1 MNNDRGQI
9 AILLAAKDG
18 GRYIGELLE
27 SLENQTCSDFT
38 VYLHDDGSTDDT
50 LDIYG
55 RYHNDKPEKY
65 KVLEG
70 PPQYGARENFFYLLG
85 KVEAD
90 YYLFAD
96 DDDVWKPEKID
107 DIITAI
113 KKVEE
118 SRGIGYPAAAFC
130 DMRVVDQKLNEI
142 APSFIRYMGRDA
154 SYTAYTQILIDNPAA
169 GCSMG
174 LNRALRDIAIGCED
188 ISRVEMHDA
197 WVMMVGA
204 VFGTV
209 IYVPEVLVDYRQH
222 GDNELGAAT
231 ENIMQKITR
240 NLGVFFSGR
249 MKAKKK
255 EFFELSRGLAGEIL
269 KLKGVPGDKAGVL
282 QGYLD
287 MQNYGRLYRI
297 RYCRQ
302 HHIER
307 AHHSAWMR
315 LWI

>member
-1 MNNDRGQI
+1 MNDNMGHI

-27 SLENQTCSDFT
+27 SLQKQTCGDFT

-50 LDIYG
+50 LSIYG
-55 RYHNDKPEKY
+55 RYHDSEPQKY
-65 KVLEG
+65 RVLEG
-70 PPQYGARENFFYLLG
+70 PPQYGARENFFYLLRR
-85 KVEAD
+85 VEAD

-96 DDDVWKPEKID
+96 DDDIWHPDKVRE
-107 DIITAI
+107 IITAI
-113 KKVEE
+113 KGCEE
-118 SRGIGYPAAAFC
+118 SHSTHHPVAAFC
-130 DMRVVDQKLNEI
+130 DMRVVDQKRNEI
-142 APSFIRYMGRDA
+142 APSFISYMGRDA
-154 SYTAYTQILIDNPAA
+154 SYTAYTQVLIDNPAA
-169 GCSMG
+169 GCSLG
-174 LNRALRDIAIGCED
+174 LNRALRDIAIECDD

-209 IYVPEVLVDYRQH
+209 IYVPKVLVDYRQH

-231 ENIMQKITR
+231 ENILQKVIR
-240 NLGVFFSGR
+240 NLGDFFSGR
-249 MKAKKK
+249 MKDKKR
-255 EFFELSRGLAGEIL
+255 EFFALSRGMAGEIL
-269 KLKGVPGDKAGVL
+269 KLKDVPPEKEKVL
-282 QGYLD
+282 YGYLKL
-287 MQNYGRLYRI
+287 QEKGRLEKI
-297 RYCRQ
+297 RFCKE